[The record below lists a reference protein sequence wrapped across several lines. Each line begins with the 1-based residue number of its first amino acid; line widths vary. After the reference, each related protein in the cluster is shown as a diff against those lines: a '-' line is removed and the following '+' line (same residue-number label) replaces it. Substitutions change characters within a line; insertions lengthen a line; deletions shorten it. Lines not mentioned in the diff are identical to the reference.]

1 MSRNTGQ
8 AKNEITLSL
17 SLFYG
22 QSQCGGRQREKKPDL
37 SENEQTH
44 SENRKKIASLT
55 NSHVKSVKKLEG
67 TVKQELGR
75 FI

>member
-8 AKNEITLSL
+8 AKNEITLAL
-17 SLFYG
+17 SHFFMVKASALAAG
-22 QSQCGGRQREKKPDL
+22 KKPDL

-67 TVKQELGR
+67 TVKQELKGR

>member
-1 MSRNTGQ
+1 MVALSRNTGQ

-17 SLFYG
+17 SHFFMVKASAVAAG
-22 QSQCGGRQREKKPDL
+22 KKPDL

-55 NSHVKSVKKLEG
+55 NSHVKSVKKFEANEKL
-67 TVKQELGR
+67 LNHP
-75 FI
+75 